1 MFSASSTENL
11 NASTSA
17 EARLLLASATPFLDD
32 VQSKQIKSLAQQV
45 NDWHF
50 VTETAV
56 RKFSAPYLY
65 QALSEGASG
74 VAPPDAMKK
83 LSEYTKFTNFRSL
96 KIAAAQI
103 AFHKTCIEPTRARHA
118 YVKGIALSLQF
129 DGNFTSRFC
138 RDIDVLVDKR
148 QFEQVILAA
157 AENDYRVILTTKP
170 LKFVASKDDLK
181 FVTKFPSDVG
191 LISPD
196 GVLIEVHR
204 RLDKKDFIFNVEDAL
219 SSAVPVTLSGV
230 TMQTLQP
237 SLHFTY
243 VCYHHSRHLWSHL
256 HWLADLDLM
265 LRSGRLNKKSI
276 QASADTVGLAP
287 TTAASIELNSLVS
300 RSEKWHEANEKSDL
314 ACDFLQACLMN
325 LNGGKELE
333 YELRSGSFGHDLMSK
348 SQISPDRL
356 KSTRHTVWRSKFH
369 PVLQQYLK
377 RPLPAAFFW
386 LYRVQ
391 RAIVVARDSLTAV
404 LFSRNQARGNKL
416 SHQDK
421 DRMGNEEETH

>member
-1 MFSASSTENL
+1 MFPKASLQSL
-11 NASTSA
+11 NASTSP
-17 EARLLLASATPFLDD
+17 EARLLLASARPSLDD
-32 VQSKQIKSLAQQV
+32 KQSDRIRSLAQQV

-65 QALSEGASG
+65 QALSKDAFGI
-74 VAPPDAMKK
+74 PPTSTMKR

-103 AFHKTCIEPTRARHA
+103 AFHRTCIEPTFARHA
-118 YVKGIALSLQF
+118 YVKGIALSIQF
-129 DGNFTSRFC
+129 GGNFTSRFC
-138 RDIDVLVDKR
+138 RDIDILVDR
-148 QFEQVILAA
+148 RIFEQVILTAA
-157 AENDYRVILTTKP
+157 KNNYRVILTTEP
-170 LKFVASKDDLK
+170 LKFVTSVDDLK

-196 GVLIEVHR
+196 GILIEVHR
-204 RLDKKDFIFNVEDAL
+204 RLDKADFIFDVDDAL
-219 SSAVPVTLSGV
+219 SSTVPIKLSGV

-265 LRSGRLNKKSI
+265 LRSDRLDPKSI
-276 QASADTVGLAP
+276 QIAADTVGLAP
-287 TTAASIELNSLVS
+287 TTAASIELNTLVS
-300 RSEKWHEANEKSDL
+300 QSDKWHETNDENEL
-314 ACDFLQACLMN
+314 AREFLHACLLN

-348 SQISPDRL
+348 SQMSPDRL
-356 KSTRHTVWRSKFH
+356 ESTKSTVWRSKFH

-391 RAIVVARDSLTAV
+391 RAFIVARDSLAT
-404 LFSRNQARGNKL
+404 LLNLWNPPRGNAP
-416 SHQDK
+416 SHQEK
-421 DRMGNEEETH
+421 DQKSNEEETS

>member
-17 EARLLLASATPFLDD
+17 EERLLLASAKTSFDD
-32 VQSKQIKSLAQQV
+32 AQSKQIKSLAQNV

-65 QALSEGASG
+65 RALSESASG
-74 VAPPDAMKK
+74 VAPPSSMKR
-83 LSEYTKFTNFRSL
+83 LSEFTQFTNFRSL

-103 AFHKTCIEPTRARHA
+103 AFHKTCIEPTCARHA

-129 DGNFTSRFC
+129 NGNFTSRFC
-138 RDIDVLVDKR
+138 RDIDVLVDRR
-148 QFEQVILAA
+148 QFERVISTAA
-157 AENDYRVILTTKP
+157 QNDYRVILTTKP
-170 LKFVASKDDLK
+170 LKFVASGDDLK
-181 FVTKFPSDVG
+181 FVTKFSSDVG

-196 GVLIEVHR
+196 GILIEVHR
-204 RLDKKDFIFNVEDAL
+204 RLDKKDFIFDIEDAL

-230 TMQTLQP
+230 TIRTLQP

-265 LRSGRLNKKSI
+265 LRSGRLDEVGI
-276 QASADTVGLAP
+276 QAAADTVGLAP
-287 TTAASIELNSLVS
+287 TTAASIELNSLAS
-300 RSEKWHEANEKSDL
+300 QSETWHKANEKSDL
-314 ACDFLQACLMN
+314 ARDFLRACLMN

-333 YELRSGSFGHDLMSK
+333 YQLRSDSFGHDLMSK

-356 KSTRHTVWRSKFH
+356 KSTRNTVWRSKFH

-386 LYRVQ
+386 LYRIQ
-391 RAIVVARDSLTAV
+391 RAFVVARDSLATV
-404 LFSRNQARGNKL
+404 SFPWNPARRNKL
-416 SHQDK
+416 SHPEK
-421 DRMGNEEETH
+421 DQMGDEDETR